1 MKRPIT
7 DYIVE
12 AIDFLNRVNRDD
24 DYYDF
29 RNMVDVTVD
38 GFLNGDYD
46 FDSYM
51 YDLEDA
57 VKIECDS
64 NPRKAASA
72 PDPEEFDLRPSS
84 RNVNFVMN
92 FAAAL
97 ATFSDY
103 SDYDYVANTIE
114 RANGNGAV
122 LERLITKVRNDN
134 PDEFMKHLDEIGGG
148 M

>member
-12 AIDFLNRVNRDD
+12 AIDFLNRDY

-29 RNMVDVTVD
+29 GNMVDATVD

-51 YDLEDA
+51 YELEDA

-64 NPRKAASA
+64 NPRKAVDA

-92 FAAAL
+92 LAAAL

-103 SDYDYVANTIE
+103 SDYDYVANTIR

-122 LERLITKVRNDN
+122 LERLITNVRNDN